1 MSHLNDLHNKYKD
14 QGLVVLGIHTTRGAD
29 KMADFVRKAGIL
41 YPVAPDLERK
51 TVAAFRV
58 DGFPDYHLVD
68 RAGKL
73 RFADIANGEIE
84 RAIKMLL
91 KEPKP
96 KVKKVVK
103 VDAREVLKKA
113 QAQAKAEGKK
123 LFVHLGAPW

>member
-1 MSHLNDLHNKYKD
+1 
-14 QGLVVLGIHTTRGAD
+14 
-29 KMADFVRKAGIL
+29 MADFVRKVGIL
-41 YPVAPDLERK
+41 YPVAADLDRK
-51 TVAAFRV
+51 TVVAFRV

-68 RAGKL
+68 RAGNL

-91 KEPKP
+91 KEPKS